1 MRSKRFREC
10 LVDSAEDTSFAE
22 FISKMK
28 AAIPTAAIFLPGEF
42 IE

>member
-10 LVDSAEDTSFAE
+10 LVDSAEDASFAE
-22 FISKMK
+22 FISEMK
-28 AAIPTAAIFLPGEF
+28 AAIPTAVIFLPGKI